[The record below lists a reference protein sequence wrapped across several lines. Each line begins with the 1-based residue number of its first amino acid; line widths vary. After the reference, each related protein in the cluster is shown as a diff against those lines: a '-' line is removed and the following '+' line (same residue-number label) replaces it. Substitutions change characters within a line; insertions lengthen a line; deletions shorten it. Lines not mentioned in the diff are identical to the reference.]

1 MAIATKK
8 LYNIVSFRA
17 WGLLVDPIG
26 ATARGHTAPIFRRL
40 LS

>member
-1 MAIATKK
+1 MAIATTK
-8 LYNIVSFRA
+8 LHNIVSFRA
-17 WGLLVDPIG
+17 WGRMIDPVG